1 MKNGFLTRFEDFL
14 MHFRAFLGSSRILS
28 WALGSSRILSWAEV
42 LAECGAIDEFWLKKN
57 DFLFFLRKITFEFP
71 FQIRIMLQKKIALAS
86 LAILVWSL

>member
-1 MKNGFLTRFEDFL
+1 MKKWFLVHFEDFL
-14 MHFRAFLGSSRILS
+14 MHFCAF
-28 WALGSSRILSWAEV
+28 LGSSRILSWAEV
-42 LAECGAIDEFWLKKN
+42 LAECGAIDEFWLKKY